1 MKIEK
6 TKKFILCRD
15 LEVTNE
21 DDNRLQVLKITF
33 DEDEEKK
40 IVSGVHKSDAKY
52 DHRDNCLKPN
62 SIEPPLESHHV
73 YLVRMKTIN
82 LKEVEWSNPPSL
94 IC

>member
-1 MKIEK
+1 
-6 TKKFILCRD
+6 

-21 DDNRLQVLKITF
+21 DDNKLQVLKVTF
-33 DEDEEKK
+33 DEDEEKY

-52 DHRDNCLKPN
+52 DRHDNCLKPN

-73 YLVRMKTIN
+73 YLVCMKTIN
-82 LKEVEWSNPPSL
+82 LKEVEWSNPPSP